1 MRAYIGPQNMKND
14 YKVVHVELHPQDTWN
29 MDLTLSYIILPML
42 QQFKAT
48 SNGYPKVSSED
59 IPETIEP
66 ESSEA
71 WSYILDEMMYAF
83 SSIQQ
88 NGQISLAPVD
98 IELKRVDNGLR
109 LFGKYYR
116 NLWD

>member
-14 YKVVHVELHPQDTWN
+14 YKVIHVELRPEDTWN

-48 SNGYPKVSSED
+48 SNGYSKVSSED
-59 IPETIEP
+59 IPETIKP
-66 ESSEA
+66 ESPEA
-71 WSYILDEMMYAF
+71 WNYILDEMMYAF
-83 SSIQQ
+83 LSIQQ
-88 NGQISLAPVD
+88 NGSFSPVD
-98 IELKRVDNGLR
+98 IEEFKRVDNGLR